1 MSEPLPLLADQ
12 LAEGDIIDFGDNV
25 PQAVNALLQQGVA
38 AYYDDRPRAD
48 ALFRQAQ
55 DLGPEQ
61 LPVYYCLYKIH
72 TYQGNLD
79 AALRAARD
87 GLAEA
92 ARQANISPDWQLW
105 DGPLPQA
112 GAARFAAYTLKAM
125 AFIHL
130 RRNEAPVAKRM
141 LAKLAEMGP
150 DDGMGNS
157 IVAEIAAK
165 M

>member
-12 LAEGDIIDFGDNV
+12 LAEGDIIDFGDV
-25 PQAVNALLQQGVA
+25 APEVNTLLQQGVA

-48 ALFRQAQ
+48 QLFRQAQ
-55 DLGPEQ
+55 SLGPEQ

-79 AALRAARD
+79 AALEAAQA
-87 GLAEA
+87 GLAVA
-92 ARQANISPDWQLW
+92 ARQANISPDWRLW
-105 DGPLPQA
+105 DGPLPAA

-130 RRNEAPVAKRM
+130 RRNEAAEAKRM